1 MTHRKGFL
9 IVFWGS
15 SIGGV
20 GGGGG
25 VSVVSY
31 YILFKIYKNGS
42 PFDGLEYYDSHLLIK
57 WGQCQLSQ
65 SREFN
70 SLKIMK

>member
-15 SIGGV
+15 SIGG
-20 GGGGG
+20 GG
-25 VSVVSY
+25 VSDF
-31 YILFKIYKNGS
+31 ILHTFIYKYGS

>member
-25 VSVVSY
+25 VGGF
-31 YILFKIYKNGS
+31 ILHTFIYKYGS

>member
-25 VSVVSY
+25 VSGF
-31 YILFKIYKNGS
+31 ILHTFIYKYGS
-42 PFDGLEYYDSHLLIK
+42 PIDGLEYYDSHLLIK
-57 WGQCQLSQ
+57 
-65 SREFN
+65 
-70 SLKIMK
+70 

>member
-20 GGGGG
+20 GGEGG
-25 VSVVSY
+25 VGGF
-31 YILFKIYKNGS
+31 ILHTFIYKYGS
-42 PFDGLEYYDSHLLIK
+42 PIDGLEYYDSHLLIK
-57 WGQCQLSQ
+57 WGQCQ
-65 SREFN
+65 
-70 SLKIMK
+70 

>member
-15 SIGGV
+15 SIGG
-20 GGGGG
+20 G
-25 VSVVSY
+25 VSGF
-31 YILFKIYKNGS
+31 ILHTFIYKYGF

-57 WGQCQLSQ
+57 WGQSQLSQ
-65 SREFN
+65 SREFY